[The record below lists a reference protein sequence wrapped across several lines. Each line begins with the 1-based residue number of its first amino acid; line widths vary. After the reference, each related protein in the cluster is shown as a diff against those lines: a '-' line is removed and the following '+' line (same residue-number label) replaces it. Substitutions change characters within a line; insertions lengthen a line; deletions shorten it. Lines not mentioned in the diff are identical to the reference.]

1 MIGEWCLES
10 PYKKCLQKKRL
21 VNVLSYWP
29 STSHSLMGDCVDTA
43 WACPNCGL
51 VLCSPGINSLINC
64 PCVPCVCFLEVYLYM
79 YVLCMSIILQ
89 EQQQHIPVSLPIYE
103 APLRLEPPHI
113 LLYLGGQ
120 NLGTWICLHAVG
132 TRKCNLSAGHIAIR
146 LEISDG
152 CSSRDPSG
160 HSIDQIIIPNI
171 SW

>member
-10 PYKKCLQKKRL
+10 PYKKYLQKKRL
-21 VNVLSYWP
+21 VNILSYWP
-29 STSHSLMGDCVDTA
+29 STSHSVMGDCVDTA

-51 VLCSPGINSLINC
+51 ILCSLGINSLINC

-79 YVLCMSIILQ
+79 YVSCMSIILQ

-132 TRKCNLSAGHIAIR
+132 TRKCNLSAGHIAIFNKS
-146 LEISDG
+146 E
-152 CSSRDPSG
+152 PSY
-160 HSIDQIIIPNI
+160 
-171 SW
+171 